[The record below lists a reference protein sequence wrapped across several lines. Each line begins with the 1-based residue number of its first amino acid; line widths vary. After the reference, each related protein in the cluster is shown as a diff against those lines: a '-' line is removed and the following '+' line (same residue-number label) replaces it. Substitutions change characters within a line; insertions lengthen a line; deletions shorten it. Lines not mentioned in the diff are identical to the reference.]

1 MSPIII
7 PTPRPRISAAGW
19 PLSKHASIRTPA
31 SSPTDSGSKITSTLT
46 RKNYASQSRRG
57 LAFDFVVISSL
68 AEDDAFGFPDALP
81 FYRSENRTPVPVGD
95 LVRYEPLG
103 VGPSRID

>member
-1 MSPIII
+1 MSAPSRGHEYRSNARAIF
-7 PTPRPRISAAGW
+7 AADVNE
-19 PLSKHASIRTPA
+19 R
-31 SSPTDSGSKITSTLT
+31 
-46 RKNYASQSRRG
+46 
-57 LAFDFVVISSL
+57 LAFDFVAIFSL

-95 LVRYEPLG
+95 IVRYEPLG